1 MGPVRGR
8 PGRRLETSGARVAP
22 VDIAVTEDD
31 ATAAVAE
38 LGKDVVVDVD
48 VGDSDAATVDEG
60 RLRKHSIDRIM

>member
-1 MGPVRGR
+1 M
-8 PGRRLETSGARVAP
+8 AP